1 MSSPAPAPIRQAAT
15 VLLLRDGTA
24 GLEVYLL
31 RRTKG
36 MPFAGGMSAYPGGGV
51 DERDGDTDLAW
62 IGPSPTDWAGA
73 FGCDE
78 RLARELVCA
87 AVRETFEEAGV
98 LLAGPAGS
106 SDVVP
111 DVSGDD
117 WEEQRQALL
126 ARELSLAELLAGRG
140 LALRADLLRPFAHWI
155 TPPPERRRYDTK
167 FFAALLPAGQEAR
180 DVSGE
185 ADEAVWTTPTA
196 ALREHAGGTRPML
209 PPTIH
214 TLGQLEAFPD
224 AAAALAGSP
233 PAPLEPISPTFEQA
247 PDGNYAVLPDGT
259 RIRMV
264 VPLPS

>member
-1 MSSPAPAPIRQAAT
+1 
-15 VLLLRDGTA
+15 VLLLRDGVP
-24 GLEVYLL
+24 GLEVYVL

-36 MPFAGGMSAYPGGGV
+36 MPFAGGMTAYPGGGV
-51 DERDGDTDLAW
+51 DPRDGDTE
-62 IGPSPTDWAGA
+62 IGWAGPPPAQWATA
-73 FGCDE
+73 FGCEE
-78 RLARELVCA
+78 RTARELVCA

-98 LLAGPAGS
+98 LLAGPADGS
-106 SDVVP
+106 CVVP

-117 WEEQRQALL
+117 WERQRQALL

-155 TPPPERRRYDTK
+155 TPPPELRRYDTK

-185 ADEAVWTTPTA
+185 ADEAEWTTPATA
-196 ALREHAGGTRPML
+196 LQEHAGGTRPML

-214 TLGQLEAFPD
+214 TLGQLEPFPA

-233 PAPLEPISPTFEQA
+233 PASLEPISPTFQQTA
-247 PDGNYAVLPDGT
+247 DGNYAVLPDGT

-264 VPLPS
+264 VPLPA